1 LILRT
6 AIEDCREK
14 AECTAA
20 MTATTVE
27 EQPAPPRKKSR
38 SDLKRTPQM
47 LAGICELVKQGLS
60 LRRAAEHLKVHHSTV
75 AAWRSQD
82 PQFDVDVA
90 AAEAQ
95 FIQGQLEIIQAAA
108 KKGSWQASAWILER
122 RLPAE
127 FSQPQVQLSMPVN
140 DVEYKELSVVLEELK
155 QCPEARRLL
164 PPEIWGLAGQEC
176 EQSNVE
182 SKDAAPGDE
191 GEDAAPANQGE
202 AISQSEQKTR

>member
-1 LILRT
+1 MILRT
-6 AIEDCREK
+6 AIEDCPEK
-14 AECTAA
+14 AECKAA
-20 MTATTVE
+20 MGTTAVD

-38 SDLKRTPQM
+38 SDSKRTPQM
-47 LAGICELVKQGLS
+47 LAAICELVKQGLS

-95 FIQGQLEIIQAAA
+95 FIQGQLEIIKAAA

-127 FSQPQVQLSMPVN
+127 FSQPQVQLNMPVKI
-140 DVEYKELSVVLEELK
+140 EHKELSVQLEELK
-155 QCPEARRLL
+155 LCPEARRIL
-164 PPEIWGLAGQEC
+164 PPKIWGLIGQESLQNTT
-176 EQSNVE
+176 EGSGPE
-182 SKDAAPGDE
+182 PAPE
-191 GEDAAPANQGE
+191 ARLTPED
-202 AISQSEQKTR
+202 SEQKTG

>member
-1 LILRT
+1 MILRN

-14 AECTAA
+14 AENKSA
-20 MTATTVE
+20 MTATAVD

-38 SDLKRTPQM
+38 SDSKRTPVL

-60 LRRAAEHLKVHHSTV
+60 IRRAAERLKVHHSTV

-82 PQFDVDVA
+82 PEVDTDVA

-95 FIQGQLEIIQAAA
+95 FIHGQLEVIKDAA

-140 DVEYKELSVVLEELK
+140 VEHKDLSVRLEELK
-155 QCPEARRLL
+155 QSPEARRLL
-164 PPEIWGLAGQEC
+164 SPELFQALAAGSNSEPSTTEGKESAPPPE
-176 EQSNVE
+176 
-182 SKDAAPGDE
+182 D
-191 GEDAAPANQGE
+191 
-202 AISQSEQKTR
+202 SEQKTG

>member
-1 LILRT
+1 MYG
-6 AIEDCREK
+6 
-14 AECTAA
+14 
-20 MTATTVE
+20 MTATAVD

-38 SDLKRTPQM
+38 SDSKRTPRM
-47 LAGICELVKQGLS
+47 LAAICELVKQGLS

-82 PQFDVDVA
+82 PQFDADVA

-95 FIQGQLEIIQAAA
+95 FIQGQLEIIKAAA

-127 FSQPQVQLSMPVN
+127 FSQPQVQLSMPVKI
-140 DVEYKELSVVLEELK
+140 EHKELSVVLEELK
-155 QCPEARRLL
+155 QSPEARRLL

-182 SKDAAPGDE
+182 GKDAAPGHE
-191 GEDAAPANQGE
+191 GE
-202 AISQSEQKTR
+202 AISQSEQKTG